1 MMRRRS
7 RPAGPGLHVDPVLLS
22 DTEVRLGVGD
32 GRDDYEIRYAV
43 SGGRFGRP
51 ADALVPLLLQPA
63 MSMRQ
68 SVRIPDGV
76 SPRLLGNLDLIQAVF
91 SSWNPRLKP
100 VEVLAEQR
108 EPSAPQGSGV
118 ACLFSGGV
126 DSFYT
131 ALKHRDEITHLVFVH
146 GFDIDLAD
154 GRRRAAALSTVR
166 EVAEQMGKQLV
177 EVETNLRSFSDS
189 HADWILYFGSAMAS
203 VSLLLQRDFRRVFF
217 AAGFAHSDWA
227 QYPPPAGSH
236 PGLDPLWST
245 EATEIVHSGAEATR
259 IEKIQYLADQPLAM
273 DHLLVCYQGAGEP
286 YNCGRCG
293 KCLRTMIS
301 LRLAG
306 GLERCRTLPDEIDL
320 DAVAAMWDRSGSQT
334 QFMEQN
340 LRLARERDPEL
351 ARALRSSLEGHRV
364 RSEVER
370 WRERGRLARAR
381 VGRTMR
387 QWRPTP

>member
-1 MMRRRS
+1 MMPRRS
-7 RPAGPGLHVDPVLLS
+7 RPAGPGLHVDPVLLT

-63 MSMRQ
+63 MSMGQ
-68 SVRIPDGV
+68 PVRIPEGV
-76 SPRLLGNLDLIQAVF
+76 SPRLLGGLDLIQAIF
-91 SSWNPRLKP
+91 RSWNPRLKP
-100 VEVLAEQR
+100 VPVAAEAR
-108 EPSAPQGSGV
+108 DPDVPEGSGV

-154 GRRRAAALSTVR
+154 NRRRGAAISTVR
-166 EVAEQMGKQLV
+166 EVAERMGKELV

-203 VSLLLQRDFRRVFF
+203 VALLLQRDFRRVFF

-245 EATEIVHSGAEATR
+245 EATEIVHADADATR

-293 KCLRTMIS
+293 KCLRTMTS

-306 GLERCRTLPDEIDL
+306 GLERCRTLPDEVDL
-320 DAVAAMWDRSGSQT
+320 EAVAAMWDRSGSQP
-334 QFMEQN
+334 QFIEQN

-351 ARALRSSLEGHRV
+351 ARALRSALEGHRL
-364 RSEVER
+364 RWEVER

-381 VGRTMR
+381 VRRTMR
-387 QWRPTP
+387 QWRLTP

>member
-1 MMRRRS
+1 MMLRRS
-7 RPAGPGLHVDPVLLS
+7 RPAGRGLSVDPVLGTDS
-22 DTEVRLGVGD
+22 EVTAGIHD
-32 GRDDYEIRYAV
+32 GRDRHEVRYAV
-43 SGGRFGRP
+43 AGGRFGRP

-63 MSMRQ
+63 MSMGQ
-68 SVRIPDGV
+68 PVRIPDGV

-91 SSWNPRLKP
+91 SSWNPRLEP
-100 VEVLAEQR
+100 VAVVAEQR
-108 EPSAPQGSGV
+108 EPEMPERPGV

-131 ALKHRDEITHLVFVH
+131 ALKHQEEITHLVFVH

-154 GRRRAAALSTVR
+154 GPRRDAAVATVR
-166 EVAEQMGKQLV
+166 EVAERMGKELV
-177 EVETNLRSFSDS
+177 EVETNLRSFSDG

-203 VSLLLQRDFRRVFF
+203 VALLLGPEFRRVLF

-245 EATEIVHSGAEATR
+245 EATEIVHAGADATR
-259 IEKIQYLADQPLAM
+259 IEKIRYLAEQPLAM
-273 DHLLVCYQGAGEP
+273 DHLLVCYQGAGAP

-293 KCLRTMIS
+293 KCLRTMTS
-301 LRLAG
+301 LRLVG
-306 GLERCRTLPDEIDL
+306 GLERCRTLPDEVDL
-320 DAVAAMWDRSGSQT
+320 DAVAAMWDRSGSQP
-334 QFMEQN
+334 QFIEQN
-340 LRLARERDPEL
+340 LRLARQRDPEL
-351 ARALRSSLEGHRV
+351 ARALTSALEDHRL
-364 RSEVER
+364 RWELER

-381 VGRTMR
+381 VRRTMR

>member
-1 MMRRRS
+1 MMLRRS
-7 RPAGPGLHVDPVLLS
+7 RSAGRGLHVDPVLVTDS
-22 DTEVRLGVGD
+22 EVRLGIDD
-32 GRDDYEIRYAV
+32 GRDRHEIRYGVTGA
-43 SGGRFGRP
+43 RFGRP
-51 ADALVPLLLQPA
+51 ADALVPLLLAPA
-63 MSMRQ
+63 MSMGQ
-68 SVRIPDGV
+68 PLRIPDGV
-76 SPRLLGNLDLIQAVF
+76 SPRLLGGLDLIQAVF
-91 SSWNPRLKP
+91 SSWNPRLEP
-100 VEVLAEQR
+100 VAVVADQR
-108 EPSAPQGSGV
+108 APDAPQGSGV

-154 GRRRAAALSTVR
+154 SRRRDAAVSTVR
-166 EVAEQMGKQLV
+166 EVAEQMGKELV
-177 EVETNLRSFSDS
+177 EVETNLRSFSDAN
-189 HADWILYFGSAMAS
+189 ADWILYFGSAMAS
-203 VSLLLQRDFRRVFF
+203 VALLLQRDFRRVFF

-259 IEKIQYLADQPLAM
+259 VEKIQYLADEPLAM

-306 GLERCRTLPDEIDL
+306 GLERCRTLPHELDL
-320 DAVAAMWDRSGSQT
+320 DAVAAMWDRSGSQP

-351 ARALRSSLEGHRV
+351 ARALRSALEDHRL
-364 RSEVER
+364 RWEVER
-370 WRERGRLARAR
+370 WRERGRLARAWTR
-381 VGRTMR
+381 RTMG
-387 QWRPTP
+387 QWRPAP

>member
-1 MMRRRS
+1 MMLRRS
-7 RPAGPGLHVDPVLLS
+7 RPTGPGLQVDPVLLS
-22 DTEVRLGVGD
+22 DSEVRLGIDD
-32 GRDDYEIRYAV
+32 GRRGYEISYGVA
-43 SGGRFGRP
+43 GARFGRP

-63 MSMRQ
+63 MSLGQ
-68 SVRIPDGV
+68 SMRIPDAV
-76 SPRLLGNLDLIQAVF
+76 SPRLLGGLDLIQAIF

-100 VEVLAEQR
+100 VAVAAEQG
-108 EPSAPQGSGV
+108 EPDVPEGSGV

-131 ALKHRDEITHLVFVH
+131 ALKHREEITHLVFVH

-154 GRRRAAALSTVR
+154 SRRRDAAISTVR
-166 EVAEQMGKQLV
+166 EVAERMGKELV
-177 EVETNLRSFSDS
+177 EVETNLRSFSDN

-203 VSLLLQRDFRRVFF
+203 VALLLQRDFRRVFF

-245 EATEIVHSGAEATR
+245 EATEIVHAGADATR
-259 IEKIQYLADQPLAM
+259 IEKIRYLADQPLAM

-293 KCLRTMIS
+293 KCLRTMTS
-301 LRLAG
+301 LRLVG

-320 DAVAAMWDRSGSQT
+320 DAVAAMWDRSGSQP
-334 QFMEQN
+334 QFIEQN

-351 ARALRSSLEGHRV
+351 ARALRSALEDHRL
-364 RSEVER
+364 RWELER
-370 WRERGRLARAR
+370 WRERARLARAR
-381 VGRTMR
+381 VRRTMR
-387 QWRPTP
+387 QWRPAR